1 MNDGISFGKRE
12 ERRSPD
18 RTAFAPRTGGLTEA
32 EAEESRRLWGRNEL
46 TRKKKPSL
54 AADFFRNLSDPIIRI
69 LLCAMGI
76 NAALTFRNINWVE
89 MGGIAFTV
97 LTATLVSTI
106 SEHSSSAAFEKL
118 ERETKTAE
126 FTVIRDGESRRVP
139 SGDVV
144 KGDLIV
150 LAAGQVVPC
159 DGVVV
164 DGVVKVDQSS
174 LTGESR
180 PAEKKPS
187 ASPGEKIK
195 AGGGDAADPGLVLAG
210 SSVVYGECR
219 AVAVAVG
226 DATAYG
232 KIASELQ
239 VREEPSPLKER
250 LKKLAV
256 SISKI
261 GYAAAAVVALAYIF
275 NEFVIGAG
283 FDPAVIGARLSDLR
297 FLSSTLLRAL
307 TVAVSVVVVAVP
319 EGLPM
324 MITVV
329 LSANMKKMMK
339 NGVIVKKLV
348 GIETAGNMSLLFTD
362 KTGTLT
368 TGRMT
373 AERVL
378 TGDGSFTPGEVKRQ
392 AGVFR
397 YIAAAAA
404 FCSPPDGGNATGR
417 AADSVAGAARPSGMR
432 GISRLPFDSAR
443 KYAAAL
449 VYDEKAGEART
460 LIRGAPEL
468 VIPRCSSFT
477 AADGTSL
484 PLREKGSAAIASEI
498 AGEEGD
504 AVRVLAQAT
513 GPADAYEKL
522 TRGEIP
528 GGLCFTCA
536 FFIKDEIRKTIRAS
550 ADECREAGIKVI
562 MITGDGKNT
571 ACAVAE
577 AAGLLP
583 RRRRDDSAVLSS
595 VQIGA
600 MSDEALAAALPGISV
615 IYRVTPGD
623 KSRLVRAARL
633 AGHVV
638 GMTGDGVNDAPAL
651 RAADVGFAM
660 GSGAEVAKEA
670 GDVVISDD
678 DFSSITRAVLYGRT
692 IFESIRKFI
701 TFQLIMNLCAVG
713 VSVIG
718 PLIGVKTPI
727 TIPQMLWIN
736 VIMDTLGSL
745 AFAGEAPRKSFMKRA
760 PRRREEPI
768 LSRDTVRT
776 IVSRGLYSL
785 SFFVWFLTSHFTKER
800 FGDGDKEFLTA
811 FFALFVF
818 FGIANAMIARCDRI
832 NILAG
837 MFSNAP
843 FVLIMALVATVQLLL
858 IGFGGEAFR
867 TVPLSR
873 GDLLL
878 TAAFAVTVF
887 PADLV
892 FKLFRMRRRRKNTA

>member
-1 MNDGISFGKRE
+1 MNDGITFEKRDQ
-12 ERRSPD
+12 RRVRD
-18 RTAFAPRTGGLTEA
+18 RTDPPRPVGLTDA
-32 EAEESRRLWGRNEL
+32 EAEDSRRLYGRNEL

-54 AADFFRNLSDPIIRI
+54 FADLLRNLSDPIIRI

-89 MGGIAFTV
+89 IGGIAFTV
-97 LTATLVSTI
+97 MTATLVSTI

-118 ERETKTAE
+118 ERSAKTEE
-126 FTVIRDGESRRVP
+126 FTVIRNGAERRVP
-139 SGDVV
+139 PAEIVR
-144 KGDLIV
+144 GDLLV
-150 LAAGQVVPC
+150 LSEGEIVPC
-159 DGVVV
+159 DGTVV
-164 DGVVKVDQSS
+164 DGEIKVDQST

-180 PAEKKPS
+180 PVSKIPS
-187 ASPGEKIK
+187 SSWETGQTGGAS
-195 AGGGDAADPGLVLAG
+195 DPSQVFSG

-219 AVAVAVG
+219 VLVTAVG
-226 DATAYG
+226 DSTAYG

-239 VREEPSPLKER
+239 VREEPSPLRER

-256 SISKI
+256 SISRI
-261 GYAAAAVVALAYIF
+261 GYVAAAVVALAYIF
-275 NEFVIGAG
+275 NEFVIGSG
-283 FDPAVIGARLSDLR
+283 FDPAIMRERVSDVR

-329 LSANMKKMMK
+329 LSSNMKKMMK

-362 KTGTLT
+362 KTGTIT

-378 TGDGSFTPGEVKRQ
+378 TGEGTFSPGEIRRR

-397 YIAAAAA
+397 LIAAASS
-404 FCSPPDGGNATGR
+404 FCSPPGGGNATGR
-417 AADSVAGAARPSGMR
+417 AADAVANSSRPSGMR
-432 GISRLPFDSAR
+432 GLSRLPFDSAR

-449 VYDEKAGEART
+449 VFDEKTGKKIT
-460 LIRGAPEL
+460 IMRGAPEL
-468 VIPRCSSFT
+468 ILPRCAYFT
-477 AADGTSL
+477 ASDGAEA
-484 PLREKGSAAIASEI
+484 PMKERAASAILSRIAEEESE
-498 AGEEGD
+498 A
-504 AVRVLAQAT
+504 ARVLAQAS

-522 TRGEIP
+522 ARGEIP
-528 GGLCFTCA
+528 DGLTFTCA
-536 FFIKDEIRKTIRAS
+536 FFIKDEVRKTVRAS
-550 ADECREAGIKVI
+550 AEECRGAGIRVI

-571 ACAVAE
+571 ACAVAR

-583 RRRRDDSAVLSS
+583 KRKSGDSAVLSS
-595 VQIGA
+595 EQIGA
-600 MSDEALAAALPGISV
+600 MSDEELAAALPEISV
-615 IYRVTPGD
+615 IYRVTPAD

-718 PLIGVKTPI
+718 PLIGIKTPI

-736 VIMDTLGSL
+736 IIMDTLGSL
-745 AFAGEAPRKSFMKRA
+745 AFAGEAPRASFMKRA

-768 LSRDTVRT
+768 LSRDTVKT

-785 SFFVWFLTSHFTKER
+785 GFFVWFLTSHFVRER
-800 FGDGDKEFLTA
+800 FGDGDEYFLTA

-818 FGIANAMIARCDRI
+818 FGIANAMIARCERA

-837 MFSNAP
+837 LFGNAP
-843 FVLIMALVATVQLLL
+843 FVLIMALVAAVQLLL

-867 TVPLSR
+867 TVPLAR
-873 GDLLL
+873 ADVFL

-887 PADLV
+887 PADLI
-892 FKLFRMRRRRKNTA
+892 FKLIRMRRGRKNTA